1 MTLRPYDHIAYTD
14 ADGQSWVQ
22 RLPDRIRRELLA
34 ERAIDALGARIAT
47 SAQVTDAASK
57 ALQSASAETPPAEL
71 IACWARDNTALFG
84 IIADLIKDSDE
95 AVTAVRRMLYIE

>member
-22 RLPDRIRRELLA
+22 RLPDRIRRELHA
-34 ERAIDALGARIAT
+34 ERAIDALGSRIAA

-57 ALQSASAETPPAEL
+57 ALQSASAETPATEL
-71 IACWARDNTALFG
+71 IAAWASANVALFD
-84 IIADLIKDSDE
+84 IIADLIKESDE
-95 AVTAVRRMLYIE
+95 AVTAVRRMFYIE